1 VTSNP
6 SHPLDPPLQC
16 LLACSQGSAN
26 NSVTATAT
34 GLSDVSTHIRVVRGR
49 SGNASCVTGVS
60 SCNDLHVCRIRVSSN
75 FDSHCKILIS
85 KQSYQLSQP
94 AALRALCCTSGM
106 TSHRQPRQ
114 CRGIQGPKTAKGPK
128 VTRIVYQDTYPVANG
143 SLRNSMQKC
152 GKILR
157 GRKILSPPW
166 FQHCEGERP
175 VVPTPLGQWMS

>member
-1 VTSNP
+1 MPHSREFV
-6 SHPLDPPLQC
+6 LDTP
-16 LLACSQGSAN
+16 
-26 NSVTATAT
+26 
-34 GLSDVSTHIRVVRGR
+34 
-49 SGNASCVTGVS
+49 
-60 SCNDLHVCRIRVSSN
+60 N

-114 CRGIQGPKTAKGPK
+114 CRGTQGPKTAKGPK
-128 VTRIVYQDTYPVANG
+128 VTRIVYQDCYPVANG

-157 GRKILSPPW
+157 GRKTLSPPW
-166 FQHCEGERP
+166 FQHCGGERP
-175 VVPTPLGQWMS
+175 RRSDDSGPMDELKRSVRRRSNIDGRILAVSRSCKA